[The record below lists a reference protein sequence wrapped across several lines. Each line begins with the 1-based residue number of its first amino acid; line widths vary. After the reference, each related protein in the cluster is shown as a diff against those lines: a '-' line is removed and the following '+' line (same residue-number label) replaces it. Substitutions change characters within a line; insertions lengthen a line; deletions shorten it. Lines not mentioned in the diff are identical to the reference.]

1 MKLDGDF
8 LRLPAV
14 RFERLLPGPID
25 RVWSHLTQCDKLVA
39 WYGQNGVIEPGEGG
53 RVEYMD
59 GHVRGVVTQWRP
71 PSRLA
76 YSWNVFSP
84 GQVKPAYPESYLNF
98 DLAAAGA
105 AVKLTLAHL
114 PVLERFEAQNA
125 MGWHTYLDMLRAK
138 LLGDEVQPRASY
150 MERNAKLYGV
160 DLNNLAR

>member
-1 MKLDGDF
+1 MNVDGDF

-39 WYGQNGVIEPGEGG
+39 WYGPAGVIEPGEGG
-53 RVEYMD
+53 RVEFMD

-84 GQVKPAYPESYLNF
+84 GQVKSPYPESYLNF

-105 AVKLTLAHL
+105 AVKLTLVHL
-114 PVLERFEAQNA
+114 PVLEQFEAQNA
-125 MGWHTYLDMLRAK
+125 MGWHSYLDMLRAK
-138 LLGDEVQPRASY
+138 LLGDEVLARASY
-150 MERNAKLYGV
+150 MERNAKFYGV
-160 DLNNLAR
+160 DLNNLVR

>member
-1 MKLDGDF
+1 MKLDGEF

-39 WYGQNGVIEPGEGG
+39 WYGQNGVIEPREGG
-53 RVEYMD
+53 RVEFMD

-71 PSRLA
+71 PARLA
-76 YSWNVFSP
+76 HTWNVFAA
-84 GQVKPAYPESYLNF
+84 GQAKSDYPESHLNF

-105 AVKLTLAHL
+105 AVKVTLVHL

-138 LLGDEVQPRASY
+138 LLGDEVQARAFY
-150 MERNAKLYGV
+150 MEKNAKLYGV
-160 DLNNLAR
+160 DLNNLVR